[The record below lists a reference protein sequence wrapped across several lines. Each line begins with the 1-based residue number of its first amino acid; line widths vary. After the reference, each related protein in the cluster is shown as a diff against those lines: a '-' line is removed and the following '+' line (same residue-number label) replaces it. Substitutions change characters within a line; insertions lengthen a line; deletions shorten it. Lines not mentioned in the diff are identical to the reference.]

1 MNNWLLLCPP
11 FTNTYVLI
19 SRHPWYENTIYQ
31 SRLSYLW
38 QASWLTCGCLVT
50 CIYICTY
57 LVTSLSGQDIFC
69 PNIFDTLRRTSL
81 RESKI
86 ITLARAQLTFQMVAW
101 IKNIHIDT
109 YMHPRVHLV
118 PTLTHFVHSRMVFI
132 ICYFHY
138 NTGDYLHY
146 VSEPVCF
153 RMLNFKCVVCHIS
166 LIHLTNQT
174 TQFYQ
179 KGLNT
184 PDR

>member
-1 MNNWLLLCPP
+1 MNNWLLLCPL

-19 SRHPWYENTIYQ
+19 SRHPWYENIIYQ

-50 CIYICTY
+50 CNFICTY
-57 LVTSLSGQDIFC
+57 LVTSPSGRDIFC

-86 ITLARAQLTFQMVAW
+86 NTLARAQLTFQMVAW

-109 YMHPRVHLV
+109 YMHPRVYLV
-118 PTLTHFVHSRMVFI
+118 PTLTDFVHSRMVFI

-138 NTGDYLHY
+138 ITGDCIMCQSQFVLGCWISNALCVIFHY
-146 VSEPVCF
+146 FTMCYYF
-153 RMLNFKCVVCHIS
+153 TWNMLYV
-166 LIHLTNQT
+166 
-174 TQFYQ
+174 
-179 KGLNT
+179 
-184 PDR
+184 